1 MTDNE
6 YFVMSHMYGVRPD
19 GLGGPFNVIA
29 IKLWHGKAISWD
41 GRLIRHCTSVTRPDG
56 REGSHA
62 ADGGKQTINHV
73 HGTFTAAKE
82 QIVHAGRKRA
92 APTLLRET
100 NELANDGNEIDFYVE
115 DEREELAPYNPT
127 IEETDPDND
136 PVPKE
141 DGDWDWHCAMKKR
154 ELNDKRKLESEKQ
167 GGNKPA
173 NLPAPDR
180 MQTPQPTA
188 MVDVPTSAL
197 WES

>member
-1 MTDNE
+1 
-6 YFVMSHMYGVRPD
+6 
-19 GLGGPFNVIA
+19 
-29 IKLWHGKAISWD
+29 
-41 GRLIRHCTSVTRPDG
+41 
-56 REGSHA
+56 
-62 ADGGKQTINHV
+62 V

-92 APTLLRET
+92 APALLRET

-127 IEETDPDND
+127 IKETDPDND

-141 DGDWDWHCAMKKR
+141 DEDWDWHWAMKKR
-154 ELNDKRKLESEKQ
+154 ERNYKRKLESEKQ

-197 WES
+197 WESYVIPKKRQQI